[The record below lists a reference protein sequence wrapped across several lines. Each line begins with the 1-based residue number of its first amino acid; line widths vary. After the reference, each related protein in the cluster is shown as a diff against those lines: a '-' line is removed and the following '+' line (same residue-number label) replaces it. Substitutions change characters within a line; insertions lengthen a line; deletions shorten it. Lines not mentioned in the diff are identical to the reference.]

1 VLKYSDRADFISVYI
16 TEAHAND
23 EWKMDYA
30 NPTVQY
36 AQPKTLEERV
46 KVAGDFMRRH
56 DLAGS
61 FAIDLMSNDAEEAY
75 NAVPERLYIALDGQ
89 IQYAGAQGPFG
100 YSIAEI
106 EQWFEQNY
114 SS

>member
-1 VLKYSDRADFISVYI
+1 
-16 TEAHAND
+16 
-23 EWKMDYA
+23 M
-30 NPTVQY
+30 
-36 AQPKTLEERV
+36 
-46 KVAGDFMRRH
+46 AGDFMRRH

-75 NAVPERLYIALDGQ
+75 NAVPERYVDYNNDVHYTLLLASCNVHRLYIALDGQ